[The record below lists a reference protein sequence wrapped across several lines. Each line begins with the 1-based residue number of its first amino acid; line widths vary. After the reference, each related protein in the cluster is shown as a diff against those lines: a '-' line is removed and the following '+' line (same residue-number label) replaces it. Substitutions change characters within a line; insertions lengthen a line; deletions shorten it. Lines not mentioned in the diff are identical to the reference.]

1 MYDQYAYDEL
11 GQLIREDNRDAN
23 KSYTYSYDSRGNILE
38 KKTYAFT
45 LGTLGTA
52 QSTASYGY
60 ATDSWKDRLTSYN
73 GQTITYDAI
82 GNPLTYNNGT
92 AYTFTW
98 EGRQMQTATKGG
110 KTWSYTYNSDGL
122 RTSKTN
128 GSTIYSYTWNEN
140 RQLSTMVCGTS
151 SAWFYYDHEGKP
163 LYMEYADG
171 NDECSGIYR
180 YILNLQGDVVGLYD
194 LTRDCMAMTYTYDA
208 WGREFSWSTLNSGY
222 AGLLYGNPLTYR
234 GYIYDRETGFYYLQ
248 SRYYDPTVGRFLNAD
263 DTGFLGISGALL
275 GWNLFTYC
283 ESAPINKVDIE
294 GTFGTPIQWACATIG
309 GIAGWLFGD
318 FVARS
323 IGLFDG
329 KWYQWQTY
337 AYWAVRGL
345 VVVGGAI
352 FGYVAGTVL
361 LKILTR
367 FVLTNPSITAKLP
380 KILLWF
386 LGIGGNSGK
395 IADELFARYA
405 SHIFSQAHIAD
416 GIMKLGTTQRNIFNK
431 IFDIVSSKIMYA
443 QDGPNQIHTM
453 INGFRVTIRF
463 YFHDGQVKSI
473 DAFIGWANRI
483 IGNLI
488 K

>member
-1 MYDQYAYDEL
+1 MSESDSCALFCQAHKKEK
-11 GQLIREDNRDAN
+11 DNKDAN
-23 KSYTYSYDSRGNILE
+23 KSYTYTYDSRGNLLS

-52 QSTASYGY
+52 QKTDSYGY

-171 NDECSGIYR
+171 NDECSGTYR

-208 WGREFSWSTLNSGY
+208 WGRELSWSTLNSGY

-248 SRYYDPTVGRFLNAD
+248 SRYYDPSVGRFLNAD
-263 DTGFLGISGALL
+263 DVRYLGIGSVSS
-275 GWNLFTYC
+275 GWNLYAYC
-283 ESAPINKVDIE
+283 YNSPTNYNDPSGNVAVVDDI
-294 GTFGTPIQWACATIG
+294 F
-309 GIAGWLFGD
+309 F
-318 FVARS
+318 
-323 IGLFDG
+323 GLFSIVLAALALSTPKQLPTQG
-329 KWYQWQTY
+329 ST
-337 AYWAVRGL
+337 
-345 VVVGGAI
+345 VVLPQPGSS
-352 FGYVAGTVL
+352 TVL
-361 LKILTR
+361 PLPNIPYFELKTKKQCIPNTSEVIDVPKSIFPSKAYNYWIPMKKGDEISSGCGLT
-367 FVLTNPSITAKLP
+367 
-380 KILLWF
+380 
-386 LGIGGNSGK
+386 
-395 IADELFARYA
+395 Y
-405 SHIFSQAHIAD
+405 SQAREWVTSGGDLVCVDQGAAYAIVKFFPSYTLEKPHKDRYLWHYHLNRNHKNHIW
-416 GIMKLGTTQRNIFNK
+416 
-431 IFDIVSSKIMYA
+431 
-443 QDGPNQIHTM
+443 
-453 INGFRVTIRF
+453 F
-463 YFHDGQVKSI
+463 YGAPSYLY
-473 DAFIGWANRI
+473 R
-483 IGNLI
+483 
-488 K
+488 